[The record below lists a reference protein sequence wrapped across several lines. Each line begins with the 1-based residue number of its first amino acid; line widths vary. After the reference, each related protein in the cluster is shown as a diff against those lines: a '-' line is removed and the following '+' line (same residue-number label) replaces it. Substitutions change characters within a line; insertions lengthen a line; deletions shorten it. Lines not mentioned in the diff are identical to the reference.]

1 MRTWFFRRVV
11 IMECWLDGPLP
22 DVSPRVTV
30 RIGPITIDDLPAL
43 MRFRPEVDDVA
54 VRRRLEQG
62 ARCFAAWH
70 EGRIVHAGWATTR
83 QARVEFLDCEL
94 PLEPGDVFQFDS
106 YTAPAFRGLDVAG
119 ARVAW
124 MARFYREA
132 GARRLLAVVWS
143 RNTRAFRPLE
153 KAGYRRGGWIRA
165 VRIGSWRRVIYRRSP
180 SRQ

>member
-1 MRTWFFRRVV
+1 
-11 IMECWLDGPLP
+11 MECWLDRPLP
-22 DVSPRVTV
+22 EVTPRVPV
-30 RIGPITIDDLPAL
+30 RIGLITADDLPAFS
-43 MRFRPEVDDVA
+43 RFRPEVDRA
-54 VRRRLEQG
+54 AIRGRLEQG

-70 EGRIVHAGWATTR
+70 EGQIVHAGWAVTR

-106 YTAPAFRGLDVAG
+106 HTAPAFRGLDLAG
-119 ARVAW
+119 ARIVW
-124 MARFYREA
+124 MARFYQEA

-143 RNTRAFRPLE
+143 KNTPAFRPLE

-165 VRIGSWRRVIYRRSP
+165 IRLGPWRRVIHRRRP